1 MRQQRNTLDSG
12 PVLPRRPVL
21 PRPPLSGSAE
31 MRETDVL
38 SMRGGPDMVPSVAD
52 PTLQQPWAGVGLP
65 RLRLFFTINFCTL
78 RSSRYT
84 CSVGN
89 KTLSAVA
96 CC

>member
-1 MRQQRNTLDSG
+1 MRQRRNALDRG
-12 PVLPRRPVL
+12 PVL
-21 PRPPLSGSAE
+21 PRPPLSGSAA
-31 MRETDVL
+31 MRETEVL

-65 RLRLFFTINFCTL
+65 RVRLLFIISLCTL

-84 CSVGN
+84 CSAGN
-89 KTLSAVA
+89 KALSAVA